1 MKQVGTL
8 LMAALIGLADL
19 IEWLFGCQHRRTT
32 FPLTLPDRERDSGTP
47 AVDQETYVVCL
58 ECGRHIPYDWK
69 KTRLTANPPP
79 LNRAAPQRVGP
90 PERPDFFIPLP
101 GWAEP
106 ASGRG
111 ASQ

>member
-8 LMAALIGLADL
+8 LVAALIGLADL
-19 IEWLFGCQHRRTT
+19 IEWLFGCPHRRTT

-47 AVDQETYVVCL
+47 AVDKETYVVRL
-58 ECGRHIPYDWK
+58 ECGRHIAYDWM

-79 LNRAAPQRVGP
+79 QHRAAPRRVGP
-90 PERPDFFIPLP
+90 PERLDFLTPLP
-101 GWAEP
+101 GLAEP
-106 ASGRG
+106 AYRQG